1 MEGIV
6 SAFGSVE
13 KAVAIVR
20 DLMKRL
26 GFETPIYEYPFLNQ
40 EAGFPVR
47 LKLEN
52 LARLGDVAARGYLGA
67 LALTLAQQK
76 VEYEKVLPGH
86 KGVGICFAVTRGSC
100 FRVCSHG
107 LACTARYAKMPCHI
121 FASLECVDLAT
132 LVMLSNCARFDAV
145 IHACATDAEA
155 RKACAK
161 FAEDSHAA
169 AKKTLG
175 TPEIVCEVPEALC
188 GPFTLIGFM
197 TAIAEIVEDN
207 KQQAVARKL
216 PRENPITI
224 VLPSEAISFHGFTLA
239 SAAAIYVK
247 EMDLEKK
254 VALCFTRSIEMAEK
268 QKELAEIQ
276 PFTFNST
283 PHCIPD
289 RVFDSWDADSNG
301 VLTDSELLRVYND
314 TLKQNVTDKDALAF
328 RLVGERVHDSMTD
341 SEFGVSISDFL
352 AIFYDQVSHIV
363 SEYHN
368 ANLDMHMKYHIA
380 RYSCG
385 VPTSNISRSN
395 ELRALKSC
403 LSHTHTYASGYSNHA
418 LAATLFHGNEV
429 REASKAIAVAEV
441 DTIVY
446 AVIAG
451 GLIDAHVFD
460 LEFQESLKIDRQ
472 IVSFIVRM
480 TNDPMKETLVYQ
492 TLARHDFNTEKLT
505 FDIVNHGHDVVLHFK
520 AYAPSVEVV
529 AEAAREIKEIPGVN
543 SFEYLDNDPVITREL
558 ESISKAKQEFPPL
571 SSSTMRSPSPAVP
584 LLKELPKGV
593 KTIKFV
599 PELCGNKSADDVTLE
614 SVEGA
619 YNRLQRYNATHE
631 TFVYRSSYYSRVV
644 NNNNGLSGN
653 QEASVYLMLENT
665 QQTGS
670 FKIRGASNAIAKYY
684 EYCKECQ
691 DSVLDAKNPVEASK
705 KKPIPVLTGVL
716 ACSAGNHGSGVSKIC
731 CSLGIPCTIVVPETA
746 PATKLNNMRR
756 FGAEIV
762 KYGAA
767 FDQAS
772 AYGDKLCKERGS
784 TFVPPYNS
792 WDVIEGQA
800 TIAYELLRK
809 QPDIDTIVVNVGGGG
824 MISGIALYAK
834 KFAEKRGKPIRIV
847 GVQADVVHPF
857 RHYKETGEL
866 VYVDPARQTLAD
878 GCNVK
883 VGGGIHDVVLRN
895 LVDEWVGVAENEIAA
910 SMCHCLFRTRTL
922 TEGAGVMGLTALLYE
937 RMIVHPGEKVAII
950 LCGGNLDLQRLSI
963 LTMFGLK
970 ALGRLVTVTVDVPN
984 RSGQIEKIN
993 KIVATHGMRIRQML
1007 HQHDADN
1014 LEWDSC
1020 RIAITL
1026 SGNSFESINSVLIH
1040 IMHETG
1046 FLPTIINQGAVPN
1059 AEEVFRKFNDEKKKI
1074 LAEREATQSSK
1085 KAAFEK
1091 AQHEKAL
1098 KLWGKNK
1105 KK

>member
-1 MEGIV
+1 
-6 SAFGSVE
+6 
-13 KAVAIVR
+13 
-20 DLMKRL
+20 
-26 GFETPIYEYPFLNQ
+26 
-40 EAGFPVR
+40 
-47 LKLEN
+47 
-52 LARLGDVAARGYLGA
+52 
-67 LALTLAQQK
+67 
-76 VEYEKVLPGH
+76 
-86 KGVGICFAVTRGSC
+86 
-100 FRVCSHG
+100 
-107 LACTARYAKMPCHI
+107 
-121 FASLECVDLAT
+121 
-132 LVMLSNCARFDAV
+132 
-145 IHACATDAEA
+145 
-155 RKACAK
+155 
-161 FAEDSHAA
+161 
-169 AKKTLG
+169 
-175 TPEIVCEVPEALC
+175 
-188 GPFTLIGFM
+188 
-197 TAIAEIVEDN
+197 
-207 KQQAVARKL
+207 
-216 PRENPITI
+216 
-224 VLPSEAISFHGFTLA
+224 
-239 SAAAIYVK
+239 
-247 EMDLEKK
+247 
-254 VALCFTRSIEMAEK
+254 LCFTRAAEMTDK
-268 QKELAEIQ
+268 QKEMAEIQ

-301 VLTDSELLRVYND
+301 VLTASELLRVYND
-314 TLKQNVTDKDALAF
+314 TLGQEVTDKDTLAF
-328 RLVGERVHDSMTD
+328 RLVGERAHVDMSD
-341 SEFGVSISDFL
+341 SEFSVSISDFL
-352 AIFYDQVSHIV
+352 AIFFDQVSHIV
-363 SEYHN
+363 NEYHHSS
-368 ANLDMHMKYHIA
+368 LDLHMQYHIS
-380 RYSCG
+380 RFSCG
-385 VPTSNISRSN
+385 VPVANISRSN

-418 LAATLFHGNEV
+418 LAATLYHSDRV
-429 REASKAIAVAEV
+429 TDATKKIAVAGQ

-446 AVIAG
+446 SLIVG

-480 TNDPMKETLVYQ
+480 INDPMKETLVYQ
-492 TLARHDFNTEKLT
+492 TLARHDLNTEKLT

-520 AYAPSVEVV
+520 SYAPSAEVV
-529 AEAAREIKEIPGVN
+529 KEVAREIEDIPGVA
-543 SFEYLDNDPVITREL
+543 SFEYLDTDPVITREL
-558 ESISKAKQEFPPL
+558 ESLTKARQEFPPL
-571 SSSTMRSPSPAVP
+571 SSSTMRSPSPAIP
-584 LLKELPKGV
+584 LVKDLPKGV

-599 PELCGNKSADDVTLE
+599 PELCGNKSADEVTLE
-614 SVEGA
+614 SVENA
-619 YNRLQRYNATHE
+619 YHRLQRYNATHE

-644 NNNNGLSGN
+644 NNNNGLSGAN
-653 QEASVYLMLENT
+653 EASVYLMLENT

-684 EYCKECQ
+684 EFCKERQ
-691 DSVLDAKNPVEASK
+691 DVVLKAKNPVDASK
-705 KKPIPVLTGVL
+705 KNPVPVLSGVL

-756 FGAEIV
+756 FGAKIE

-772 AYGDKLCKERGS
+772 AYGDKLCEELGVTK
-784 TFVPPYNS
+784 VPPYNS

-883 VGGGIHDVVLRN
+883 VGGGIHNVVLRN

-937 RMIVHPGEKVAII
+937 RMVVKPGEKVAII
-950 LCGGNLDLQRLSI
+950 LCGGNLDLQRLSV
-963 LTMFGLK
+963 LTLFGLK
-970 ALGRLVTVTVDVPN
+970 ALGRLVTVTLDVPN
-984 RSGQIEKIN
+984 RSGQVAKIN
-993 KIVATHGMRIRQML
+993 QIVATHGMRIRQML

-1014 LEWDSC
+1014 LEWDSV
-1020 RIAITL
+1020 RITITL

-1046 FLPTIINQGAVPN
+1046 FIPTIVNQGAVPN
-1059 AEEVFRKFNDEKKKI
+1059 AEEVFEKFNNEKKKI
-1074 LAEREATQSSK
+1074 LAEREKVQAVK
-1085 KAAFEK
+1085 KAQFEK
-1091 AQHEKAL
+1091 DQHEKAL
-1098 KLWGKNK
+1098 KLWGKK
-1105 KK
+1105 K

>member
-13 KAVAIVR
+13 KAVGIVK
-20 DLMKRL
+20 DLMNRL

-52 LARLGDVAARGYLGA
+52 LARLGDVAARGYLGVM
-67 LALTLAQQK
+67 ALTLAQQK

-86 KGVGICFAVTRGSC
+86 NGVGICFPVTRGSC
-100 FRVCSHG
+100 FRCCCHG

-121 FASLECVDLAT
+121 FASLECIDLAT
-132 LVMLSNCARFDAV
+132 LVMLHNCIKFGAQV
-145 IHACATDAEA
+145 HTLKTDAEA
-155 RKACAK
+155 RAACTK
-161 FAEDSHAA
+161 FAADSRAA
-169 AKKTLG
+169 SDV
-175 TPEIVCEVPEALC
+175 VCEIPENLC

-216 PRENPITI
+216 AQEAPVAI
-224 VLPSEAISFHGFTLA
+224 VLPSEAISFHGFSLA
-239 SAAAIYVK
+239 AAAAIYVQ
-247 EMDLEKK
+247 EMHLEKK
-254 VALCFTRSIEMAEK
+254 VALCFTRSAEMTDK
-268 QKELAEIQ
+268 QKELCEIQ

-301 VLTDSELLRVYND
+301 FLTASEMLRVYNQI
-314 TLKQNVTDKDALAF
+314 LEQNVTDKDALAF
-328 RLVGERVHDSMTD
+328 RLVGERARESMTD
-341 SEFGVSISDFL
+341 SEFQVSISDFL
-352 AIFYDQVSHIV
+352 AIFYDQISHIV
-363 SEYHN
+363 HEYHN
-368 ANLDMHMKYHIA
+368 ASLDMHMQYHIS
-380 RYSCG
+380 RYGSG
-385 VPTSNISRSN
+385 VPVANITRSN

-418 LAATLFHGNEV
+418 LAGTLFHKDKVND
-429 REASKAIAVAEV
+429 AIKKV
-441 DTIVY
+441 DPAGKDIIVY
-446 AVIAG
+446 SVIAG

-460 LEFQESLKIDRQ
+460 LEFQEALKIDRQ

-480 TNDPMKETLVYQ
+480 ANDPMKETLVYQ
-492 TLARHDFNTEKLT
+492 TLAKHDFNTEKLT

-520 AYAPSVEVV
+520 AYAPSAEVV
-529 AEAAREIKEIPGVN
+529 SEAAREVEQIPGVS
-543 SFEYLDNDPVITREL
+543 SFEYLDTDPVITREL
-558 ESISKAKQEFPPL
+558 ESLTKARQEFPPL
-571 SSSTMRSPSPAVP
+571 SSATMRSPSPAVP
-584 LLKELPKGV
+584 LATELPKGV
-593 KTIKFV
+593 EIQKFV

-614 SVEGA
+614 SVENA
-619 YNRLQRYNATHE
+619 YHRLQRYNATHE

-644 NNNNGLSGN
+644 NNNNGLSGA

-684 EYCKECQ
+684 EYCKQCE
-691 DSVLDAKNPVEASK
+691 DTVLKAKNPAAASK
-705 KKPIPVLTGVL
+705 KNPIPRLTGVL

-731 CSLGIPCTIVVPETA
+731 CALGIPCTIVVPETA

-762 KYGAA
+762 KHGAA

-772 AYGDKLCKERGS
+772 AFGDKLCKERGS

-937 RMIVHPGEKVAII
+937 RMTVRPGEKVAII
-950 LCGGNLDLQRLSI
+950 LCGGNLDLQRLSV
-963 LTMFGLK
+963 LTVFGLK
-970 ALGRLVTVTVDVPN
+970 ALGRLVTVTIDVPN
-984 RSGQIEKIN
+984 RSGQVAKIN
-993 KIVATHGMRIRQML
+993 NIVATHGLRIRQML

-1020 RIAITL
+1020 RITITL
-1026 SGNSFESINSVLIH
+1026 SGNSFESINNCLIH

-1046 FLPTIINQGAVPN
+1046 FLPTIVNQGAVPN
-1059 AEEVFRKFNDEKKKI
+1059 AEEVFGPFNEEKKKI
-1074 LAEREATQSSK
+1074 LAERESTQAVK

-1098 KLWGKNK
+1098 KLWGK
-1105 KK
+1105 

>member
-1 MEGIV
+1 MDGIIA
-6 SAFGSVE
+6 AFGSVE
-13 KAVAIVR
+13 KAVAIVQ

-26 GFETPIYEYPFLNQ
+26 GFETPTYEYPFLNQ

-52 LARLGDVAARGYLGA
+52 LARLGDVAARGYLGV

-76 VEYEKVLPGH
+76 VEYEQVLPGH
-86 KGVGICFAVTRGSC
+86 QGAGICFAVTRGSC

-132 LVMLSNCARFDAV
+132 LLMLSNCSKFGAH
-145 IHACATDAEA
+145 IHTFATDAQA
-155 RKACAK
+155 KAACSK
-161 FAEDSHAA
+161 FAADSSAA
-169 AKKTLG
+169 ASKALG
-175 TPEIVCEVPEALC
+175 PAEVVCEIPEALC

-197 TAIAEIVEDN
+197 TAIAEIVADN
-207 KQQAVARKL
+207 KQQAVARHLK
-216 PRENPITI
+216 EDVPITI
-224 VLPSEAISFHGFTLA
+224 VLPSEAISFHGFSLA
-239 SAAAIYVK
+239 TAAAIYVQQMK
-247 EMDLEKK
+247 LEKK
-254 VALCFTRSIEMAEK
+254 VALCFTRAAEMTIK
-268 QKELAEIQ
+268 QKEMSEIQ

-283 PHCIPD
+283 PQCIPD

-301 VLTDSELLRVYND
+301 QLTASELMRVYND
-314 TLKQNVTDKDALAF
+314 VLEQKVTDKDDLAF
-328 RLVGERVHDSMTD
+328 RLVGERAHEAMTD
-341 SEFGVSISDFL
+341 SEFSVTISDFL
-352 AIFYDQVSHIV
+352 SILYSQVSHIV
-363 SEYHN
+363 NEYHHS
-368 ANLDMHMKYHIA
+368 ALDMHMLYHIA
-380 RYSCG
+380 RYDSG
-385 VPTSNISRSN
+385 VPVAMISRSN

-418 LAATLFHGNEV
+418 LAAALFHSDNV
-429 REASKAIAVAEV
+429 SAAIKTVAVAGS

-446 AVIAG
+446 AIIAG

-480 TNDPMKETLVYQ
+480 ANDSMKEQQVYETLSKY
-492 TLARHDFNTEKLT
+492 DFNTEKLT
-505 FDIVNHGHDVVLHFK
+505 FDIVNHGQDVVLHFK
-520 AYAPSVEVV
+520 AYAPNVEAVN
-529 AEAAREIKEIPGVN
+529 EAARDIEQIPGVA
-543 SFEYLDNDPVITREL
+543 SFEFLDPDPVIAREL
-558 ESISKAKQEFPPL
+558 ESLSKARNEFPPL
-571 SSSTMRSPSPAVP
+571 SSTTMRSPSSATP
-584 LLKELPKGV
+584 LEKDLPKGV

-614 SVEGA
+614 SVEAA
-619 YNRLQRYNATHE
+619 YHRLQRYNATHE

-644 NNNNGLSGN
+644 NKNNGLEGAN
-653 QEASVYLMLENT
+653 QASVYLMLENT

-684 EYCKECQ
+684 EFCKERQ
-691 DSVLDAKNPVEASK
+691 DAVLKAKNPAEASK
-705 KKPIPVLTGVL
+705 KQPIPLLTGVL

-762 KYGAA
+762 KHGAA

-772 AYGDKLCKERGS
+772 AFGDKLCKERGS

-792 WDVIEGQA
+792 WDVMEGQA

-809 QPDIDTIVVNVGGGG
+809 QPDIDTIIVNVGGGG

-910 SMCHCLFRTRTL
+910 SMLHCLFRTRTL

-937 RMIVHPGEKVAII
+937 RMIVKPGEKVAVI
-950 LCGGNLDLQRLSI
+950 LCGGNLDLQRLSV
-963 LTMFGLK
+963 LTLFGLK
-970 ALGRLVTVTVDVPN
+970 ALGRLVTITLDVPN
-984 RSGQIEKIN
+984 RGGQISKIN
-993 KIVATHGMRIRQML
+993 RIVAAHGMRIRQML
-1007 HQHDADN
+1007 HQNDADN
-1014 LEWDSC
+1014 LEWDSV
-1020 RIAITL
+1020 RITITL

-1040 IMHETG
+1040 IMHDTG
-1046 FLPTIINQGAVPN
+1046 LLPAIVNQGAVPN
-1059 AEEVFRKFNDEKKKI
+1059 AEDVFAPFNNEKAKI
-1074 LAEREATQSSK
+1074 IAERASTQATK

-1098 KLWGKNK
+1098 KLWGKK
-1105 KK
+1105 

>member
-1 MEGIV
+1 MEGII

-13 KAVAIVR
+13 KAVGVVQN
-20 DLMKRL
+20 LMKHLR
-26 GFETPIYEYPFLNQ
+26 FETPIYEYPFLNQ

-52 LARLGDVAARGYLGA
+52 LARLGDVAARGYLGI

-86 KGVGICFAVTRGSC
+86 DGVGICFAVTRGSC
-100 FRVCSHG
+100 FRVCCHG

-121 FASLECVDLAT
+121 FASLDCIDLAS
-132 LVMLSNCARFDAV
+132 LLMLSNCAKFGA
-145 IHACATDAEA
+145 HLHTCKTDAEA
-155 RKACAK
+155 REACSK
-161 FAEDSHAA
+161 FAADSRAA
-169 AKKTLG
+169 AGKSLG
-175 TPEIVCEVPEALC
+175 PSDTVCEVPEDLC
-188 GPFTLIGFM
+188 GPFSLIGFM
-197 TAIAEIVEDN
+197 TCISEIIADN
-207 KQQAVARKL
+207 KRQAEARKL
-216 PRENPITI
+216 PHEGPITI
-224 VLPSEAISFHGFTLA
+224 VLPSEAASFHGFSLA
-239 SAAAIYVK
+239 SAAAIYVQQ
-247 EMDLEKK
+247 MHLEKS
-254 VALCFTRSIEMAEK
+254 VSLCFTRAAEMTDK
-268 QKELAEIQ
+268 QKEMSEIQ

-283 PHCIPD
+283 PHCMPD
-289 RVFDSWDADSNG
+289 RVFDAWDADSNG
-301 VLTDSELLRVYND
+301 VLTASELLRVYNELLQQKAED
-314 TLKQNVTDKDALAF
+314 SDALAF
-328 RLVGERVHDSMTD
+328 RLVGERAHQDMSDT
-341 SEFGVSISDFL
+341 EFSVSISDFL
-352 AIFYDQVSHIV
+352 SIFYDQVSHIV
-363 SEYHN
+363 NEYHHTS
-368 ANLDMHMKYHIA
+368 LDLHMQYHIS
-380 RYSCG
+380 RFSCG
-385 VPTSNISRSN
+385 VPLANVTRSN

-418 LAATLFHGNEV
+418 LAATLYQKDKV
-429 REASKAIAVAEV
+429 ADAIKKISVADG
-441 DTIVY
+441 DTVVY
-446 AVIAG
+446 PIIAG
-451 GLIDAHVFD
+451 GLIDAHIFD
-460 LEFQESLKIDRQ
+460 LEFQEALKIDRQ

-480 TNDPMKETLVYQ
+480 ANDPIKETLVYQ
-492 TLARHDFNTEKLT
+492 TLAKHEFNTEKLT

-520 AYAPSVEVV
+520 AYAPSAEVV
-529 AEAAREIKEIPGVN
+529 KEAAAEVEQIPGVA
-543 SFEYLDNDPVITREL
+543 SFEYLDTDPVVTREL
-558 ESISKAKQEFPPL
+558 ESLSKARQEFPPL
-571 SSSTMRSPSPAVP
+571 CSSTMRSPSPAVP
-584 LLKELPKGV
+584 LMKADELPKGV
-593 KTIKFV
+593 KTKKFV
-599 PELCGNKSADDVTLE
+599 PELCGNKSADEVTLE
-614 SVEGA
+614 SVENA

-644 NNNNGLSGN
+644 NNNNGLSGA

-684 EYCKECQ
+684 EYCKSCQ
-691 DSVLDAKNPVEASK
+691 DAVLGAKNPAEASK
-705 KKPIPVLTGVL
+705 KNPIPVLTGVL

-731 CSLGIPCTIVVPETA
+731 CALGIPCTIVVPETA

-762 KYGAA
+762 KHGAA

-772 AYGDKLCKERGS
+772 AFGDKLCKERGS

-792 WDVIEGQA
+792 WDVMEGQA

-937 RMIVHPGEKVAII
+937 RMVVKPGEKIAII
-950 LCGGNLDLQRLSI
+950 LCGGNLDLQRLSV
-963 LTMFGLK
+963 LTVFGLK
-970 ALGRLVTVTVDVPN
+970 ALGRLVTVTIDVPN
-984 RSGQIEKIN
+984 RSGQIAKIN
-993 KIVATHGMRIRQML
+993 NIVATHGMRIRQML

-1020 RIAITL
+1020 RITLTL
-1026 SGNSFESINSVLIH
+1026 SSNSFESINNCLIH
-1040 IMHETG
+1040 IMKETG
-1046 FLPTIINQGAVPN
+1046 FLPTIVNQGAVPN
-1059 AEEVFRKFNDEKKKI
+1059 AEDVFARFNEEKKKI
-1074 LAEREATQSSK
+1074 LADREAIQGVK
-1085 KAAFEK
+1085 KAQFEK

-1098 KLWGKNK
+1098 KLWGK
-1105 KK
+1105 

>member
-1 MEGIV
+1 
-6 SAFGSVE
+6 
-13 KAVAIVR
+13 
-20 DLMKRL
+20 
-26 GFETPIYEYPFLNQ
+26 
-40 EAGFPVR
+40 
-47 LKLEN
+47 
-52 LARLGDVAARGYLGA
+52 
-67 LALTLAQQK
+67 
-76 VEYEKVLPGH
+76 
-86 KGVGICFAVTRGSC
+86 
-100 FRVCSHG
+100 
-107 LACTARYAKMPCHI
+107 MPCHI
-121 FASLECVDLAT
+121 FASLESVELAT
-132 LVMLSNCARFDAV
+132 LVMLSNCVKFGAV
-145 IHACATDAEA
+145 LHTCANDDEA

-161 FAEDSHAA
+161 FAADSRAA
-169 AKKTLG
+169 ASKALG
-175 TPEIVCEVPEALC
+175 PSDVVCEVPENLC
-188 GPFTLIGFM
+188 GPFTLVGFM

-216 PRENPITI
+216 PQESPITI
-224 VLPSEAISFHGFTLA
+224 VLPSEAISFHGFSLA
-239 SAAAIYVK
+239 SAAAIYVQQ
-247 EMDLEKK
+247 MHLEKK
-254 VALCFTRSIEMAEK
+254 VALCFTRSSEMTGK
-268 QKELAEIQ
+268 QKEMAEIQ

-289 RVFDSWDADSNG
+289 RVFDAWDVDSNG
-301 VLTDSELLRVYND
+301 ILTASELLRVYNE
-314 TLKQNVTDKDALAF
+314 TLKQEVTDKDTLAF
-328 RLVGERVHDSMTD
+328 RLVGERAHEDMSD

-352 AIFYDQVSHIV
+352 AIFFGQVSHIV
-363 SEYHN
+363 NEYHL
-368 ANLDMHMKYHIA
+368 ANLDMHMQYHIA
-380 RYSCG
+380 RFDCG
-385 VPTSNISRSN
+385 VPIANINRSN

-418 LAATLFHGNEV
+418 LAATLFHSDNV
-429 REASKAIAVAEV
+429 REASKKIAVDGV

-492 TLARHDFNTEKLT
+492 TLAKHDFNTEKLT
-505 FDIVNHGHDVVLHFK
+505 FDIVNHGADVVLHFK
-520 AYAPSVEVV
+520 AYAPNVEVV
-529 AEAAREIKEIPGVN
+529 AEAAREIEQIPGVA
-543 SFEYLDNDPVITREL
+543 SFEYLDTDPVITREL
-558 ESISKAKQEFPPL
+558 ESLNKAKAEFPPL

-584 LLKELPKGV
+584 LVKDLPKGV

-599 PELCGNKSADDVTLE
+599 PELCGNKSADDVTLD
-614 SVEGA
+614 SVKAA
-619 YNRLQRYNATHE
+619 YDRLQRYNATHE

-644 NNNNGLSGN
+644 NNNNGLSGS

-691 DSVLDAKNPVEASK
+691 DNVLNAKNPADASK
-705 KKPIPVLTGVL
+705 KNPIPVLTGVL

-772 AYGDKLCKERGS
+772 AYGDKLCKERGA

-883 VGGGIHDVVLRN
+883 VGGGIHDFVLRD

-950 LCGGNLDLQRLSI
+950 LCGGNLDLQRLSV
-963 LTMFGLK
+963 LTLFGLK
-970 ALGRLVTVTVDVPN
+970 ALGRLVTVTIDVPN
-984 RSGQIEKIN
+984 RSGQIAKIN

-1020 RIAITL
+1020 RITITL

-1046 FLPTIINQGAVPN
+1046 FLPTIVNQGAVPN
-1059 AEEVFRKFNDEKKKI
+1059 AEEVFAKFNEEKKRI
-1074 LAEREATQSSK
+1074 LAERESTQSTK

-1091 AQHEKAL
+1091 AQHEKAM
-1098 KLWGKNK
+1098 KLWGKK
-1105 KK
+1105 KGGKKAH